1 MGYLYLF
8 YRIVWYRVGQMSKGE
23 GACATLPQEISYRG
37 NCHLGIGAAAGA
49 AARRSAIDTPSRS
62 VRHPSDIYE

>member
-8 YRIVWYRVGQMSKGE
+8 IVSYGTGWGQMSKGE
-23 GACATLPQEISYRG
+23 GECPTLPQEISYRG